1 MRTIWERVIIMLG
14 AGLLLAGC
22 ENPTGGDLNDSED
35 PGDDDVSV
43 TLGAE
48 QIVAAAGAEASDE
61 FGWSVATSGDVVVAG
76 APGVDDG
83 GAAESGAAY
92 FFERGGDG
100 SWTQADFEVGQV
112 GADQFGFSTAVD
124 GKYAVIGAPRPGES
138 SGLEYVKIFGRQGD
152 GTWNQIEKP
161 IDKTITL
168 DDFGHSVGISGLRV
182 VVGAPKSDDL
192 PGQIEAI
199 ADAGLAYI
207 IDEGGTTPPSWPEG
221 PSHTLEASDPQEN
234 DWFGY
239 AVAIDGGTAV
249 VGAPGEGGHA
259 NKAYVFE
266 RQGDGSWQEQQ
277 ILAPASP
284 QPAGGFGWS
293 VAIDGETIAVGAPYE
308 DSASG
313 AAYLYQQA
321 SDGSWIPAGRVVASD
336 RSNDASFGIRVSLD
350 GGLLLIGAELG
361 PETTFTGRAYL
372 FSRNSSGSWLEGLA
386 FSATDLAAGDL
397 YGRGADISG
406 ESVVVGAPGRETE
419 TGATD
424 GGAVFIYA
432 EE

>member
-1 MRTIWERVIIMLG
+1 MRTFRERVIIML
-14 AGLLLAGC
+14 ASGLLLAGC
-22 ENPTGGDLNDSED
+22 ENPAAGSSSDSGD
-35 PGDDDVSV
+35 PGEDNVSV

-48 QIVAAAGAEASDE
+48 QVIAAAGGEASDE
-61 FGWSVATSGDVVVAG
+61 FGWSVATSGDVVIAG
-76 APGVDDG
+76 APGVDDES
-83 GAAESGAAY
+83 AVESGAAY

-100 SWTQADFEVGQV
+100 SWTQADFVLGQV

-124 GKYAVIGAPRPGES
+124 GDYVVIGAPRPDES
-138 SGLEYVKIFGRQGD
+138 TGLEYVKIFGRQGD

-161 IDKTITL
+161 IDKTSTR

-182 VVGAPKSDDL
+182 IAGAPKTDDL
-192 PGQIEAI
+192 PGQSETIT
-199 ADAGLAYI
+199 DAGLAYI

-239 AVAIDGGTAV
+239 AVAIDGETAV

-266 RQGDGSWQEQQ
+266 RQGDGSWEEQQ

-284 QPAGGFGWS
+284 QSAGGFGWS

-308 DSASG
+308 DSAFG

-321 SDGSWIPAGRVVASD
+321 SDGAWGPAGRVVASD

-350 GGLLLIGAELG
+350 GGLLLVGAEYG
-361 PETTFTGRAYL
+361 PESTFTGGAYL

-386 FSATDLAAGDL
+386 FSATDLASDDRF
-397 YGRGADISG
+397 GRGADISG

-424 GGAVFIYA
+424 GGEVFVYSR
-432 EE
+432 